1 MKKRLVL
8 ILLLALVS
16 AFLLVACNA
25 CGDIEKSSDV
35 GSTQEQTKH
44 TTETGSTAA
53 QESESKSE
61 VKDTEQT
68 TSIETEENLG
78 MEKWYIKENSVQTVF
93 SFGEKFNYRGIVA
106 IYEKDGVVTEYP
118 EDDIYVN
125 KEPELLAPGI
135 YTVEIEILPTEDVFT
150 YEVTVNDID
159 TASVSPASPVLKVN
173 GSGEYK
179 YEAENID
186 FSNILSKGELFVND
200 TFADGGVYVKN
211 YGNIGNCFGFV
222 IESDTEI
229 EGATLCIRMANYS
242 VTMIYPAKDLAI
254 YQNYVSIDDNI
265 KLEFDPDLYL
275 TTRAPSM
282 AGQEGADPSLV
293 WCNVVIENITL
304 YSGENRL
311 MIVVIGNEAPYLDS
325 FTVTIP

>member
-1 MKKRLVL
+1 MKKRLIL
-8 ILLLALVS
+8 IILLALMS
-16 AFLLVACNA
+16 AFLLTACK
-25 CGDIEKSSDV
+25 GSEDIENSS
-35 GSTQEQTKH
+35 TEEQIGQ
-44 TTETGSTAA
+44 TTEKGSSATN
-53 QESESKSE
+53 ETENNTKIE
-61 VKDTEQT
+61 DTEQPK
-68 TSIETEENLG
+68 SVETEENLL

-106 IYEKDGVVTEYP
+106 VHEKDGIVTEYP

-125 KEPELLAPGI
+125 NEPALLAPGT

-150 YEVTVNDID
+150 YEVTVKDID
-159 TASVSPASPVLKVN
+159 ISSVSPTSPVLKIN

-186 FSNILSKGELFVND
+186 FSNILSKGELLVND

-222 IESDTEI
+222 IESDVEI
-229 EGATLCIRMANYS
+229 EGATLRFRMANYS
-242 VTMIYPAKDLAI
+242 VTMIYPAKDMAI

-265 KLEFDPDLYL
+265 KIEINPDLYL

-293 WCNVVIENITL
+293 WCNVTIENVTL
-304 YSGENRL
+304 YKGENRL
-311 MIVVIGNEAPYLDS
+311 MIAVIGNEVPYLDS
-325 FTVTIP
+325 ITVIVP